1 MVYDRRMAAKPGVKA
16 TRDAKRGAS
25 GAVKRPAAKAAPAA
39 PRRVTRRPAA
49 KAAPTARGRK
59 PLAPEAPRAERS
71 AVSAA
76 AQPTVGDSWARIE
89 AWFAARHPS
98 VALNLRAP
106 ASAAQIAVAEKAL
119 RVKFPADFRASLAV
133 HDGQDDH
140 PGVWLLPYAQRL
152 GSLASL
158 TRCWKDDRALYDDKE
173 MRARLDWLDDGQRV
187 RQVHLHPQ
195 HIPIAGSKYWD
206 YGRLLLD
213 YAPGPA
219 GAVGQVIARHDVDF
233 VFVCRG
239 FGELLART
247 ARGLMDGSITTRA
260 GGDALELVY
269 LKRAGGKAIGP
280 ERYFA
285 T

>member
-1 MVYDRRMAAKPGVKA
+1 MV
-16 TRDAKRGAS
+16 TRDVKTTRGAKRAVR
-25 GAVKRPAAKAAPAA
+25 GAVATKRPAAKAAPAA
-39 PRRVTRRPAA
+39 RSAA
-49 KAAPTARGRK
+49 KRAAAKSVAAARSPKASRAAK
-59 PLAPEAPRAERS
+59 P

-76 AQPTVGDSWARIE
+76 APPSVGESWARIE
-89 AWFAARHPS
+89 AWFAARHPG

-106 ASAAQIAVAEKAL
+106 ASAAQIAAAEKAL
-119 RVKFPADFRASLAV
+119 RVKFPTDFRASLAV

-173 MRARLDWLDDGQRV
+173 MRTRLDWLDDGQRV

-213 YAPGPA
+213 YLPGPA

-233 VFVCRG
+233 VFVCG
-239 FGELLART
+239 SFGELLART
-247 ARGLMDGSITTRA
+247 ARGLEEGSITTRT

-269 LKRAGGKAIGP
+269 LTRAGGKPVGP
-280 ERYFA
+280 DRYFA
-285 T
+285 P